1 MPEDLSYPHITLNAR
16 GVPCLDGT
24 RHRVLDLVAD
34 HVAHGDR
41 AAHIIEP
48 SPDLTP
54 AHVHAALADDDDHQE
69 AMDAALVASHAQ
81 AEQQR
86 PRHTPHPTR
95 VAARA
100 RQAGSGCG
108 RPEMCP

>member
-1 MPEDLSYPHITLNAR
+1 MPEDMSYPHITLNAR

-41 AAHIIEP
+41 VAQIVEP

-69 AMDAALVASHAQ
+69 AMDASLAASDAQ
-81 AEQQR
+81 TEHQR
-86 PRHTPHPTR
+86 QRHTPHPQL
-95 VAARA
+95 VAAQA
-100 RQAGSGCG
+100 RQA
-108 RPEMCP
+108 R

>member
-1 MPEDLSYPHITLNAR
+1 MPEDTPSPHIPLNPR
-16 GVPCLDGT
+16 EVSCLDGT
-24 RHRVLDLVAD
+24 HHRVIDRVAD

-41 AAHIIEP
+41 AAHIVEP

-54 AHVHAALADDDDHQE
+54 AHVSAALADDDDHQE

-81 AEQQR
+81 AEHQ
-86 PRHTPHPTR
+86 RHTPHPTL

-108 RPEMCP
+108 RPEMYP

>member
-1 MPEDLSYPHITLNAR
+1 MPEDTPDPHITLNPR
-16 GVPCLDGT
+16 GAPCLVGT

-41 AAHIIEP
+41 VAQIVEP

-54 AHVHAALADDDDHQE
+54 AHVHAALTYDDGHQE
-69 AMDAALVASHAQ
+69 AMDASLAASDAR
-81 AEQQR
+81 AEHQR
-86 PRHTPHPTR
+86 RRHTPHPTW

-100 RQAGSGCG
+100 RQAGSCGGCPG
-108 RPEMCP
+108 MCT

>member
-1 MPEDLSYPHITLNAR
+1 MPEDTPDPHITLNPR
-16 GVPCLDGT
+16 GAPCLDGT

-41 AAHIIEP
+41 VAQIVEP

-54 AHVHAALADDDDHQE
+54 AQVHAALTYDDGHQE
-69 AMDAALVASHAQ
+69 AMDASLAASDAR
-81 AEQQR
+81 AEHQR
-86 PRHTPHPTR
+86 RRHTSHPTW

-100 RQAGSGCG
+100 RQSGSCGGCPG
-108 RPEMCP
+108 MCT